1 MRASYSWLTDGTST
15 VGWPAPLRMR
25 RKVEVLPAPPG
36 AAGAPPPFEA
46 EELTMM
52 PRAAIP
58 PPRLPSCARAALVLE
73 LGRALPPPLPLP
85 FLRARPCLRPPLLP
99 PPALLCG
106 CRDCCCCCLLPPP
119 ALGRSGNGG
128 GPECADADFP
138 AVAFLCWCWI
148 APELGSG
155 RTVGVWLGVSR
166 GRSGRSGRRG
176 GGLVRGVLQGI
187 QPLSCLIC
195 RIWRILWVGGERE
208 AGRRPHAFG
217 VHTCPVENIGPYA

>member
-1 MRASYSWLTDGTST
+1 
-15 VGWPAPLRMR
+15 
-25 RKVEVLPAPPG
+25 
-36 AAGAPPPFEA
+36 
-46 EELTMM
+46 M

-85 FLRARPCLRPPLLP
+85 FLRAVPCLRPPLLP

-119 ALGRSGNGG
+119 APGRSGNGG

-155 RTVGVWLGVSR
+155 RTVGVGVGVGVWLGVSR
-166 GRSGRSGRRG
+166 GRSGRRG
-176 GGLVRGVLQGI
+176 GGLVRGELQGI
-187 QPLSCLIC
+187 QPLSC
-195 RIWRILWVGGERE
+195 
-208 AGRRPHAFG
+208 
-217 VHTCPVENIGPYA
+217 